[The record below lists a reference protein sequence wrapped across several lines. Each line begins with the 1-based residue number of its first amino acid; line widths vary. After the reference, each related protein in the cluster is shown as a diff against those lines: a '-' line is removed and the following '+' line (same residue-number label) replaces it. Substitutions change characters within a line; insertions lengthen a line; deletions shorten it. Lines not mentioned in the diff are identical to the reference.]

1 LRALVG
7 EIAIGKAVRLENRFQ
22 LIAFLVLDFRQV
34 LAIGVGFDSRMVK
47 KFDRFE
53 KTLLAASTGLFRLP
67 ETEILAMVRRGRL

>member
-1 LRALVG
+1 M
-7 EIAIGKAVRLENRFQ
+7 RLENRFQ

-34 LAIGVGFDSRMVK
+34 LAIGVGFDSPQPRMVK

-53 KTLLAASTGLFRLP
+53 KTRLAASTGLFRLP